1 MASVTP
7 VEATDLNGIQISPM
21 DIVSDELIGYCS
33 YVKNLCSDLGTKN
46 DSPEGYKSFLDFQK
60 QIQAAKISTFEPE
73 DIQTTDNFQSLDLT
87 GENAEIS
94 IISEFLPEEVK
105 PEQIEAEV
113 LNCGIE
119 LVKSNMSSI
128 IRIIK
133 GKYPAADGKVISQI
147 VSNYVIS

>member
-1 MASVTP
+1 MLKDNIDALIK
-7 VEATDLNGIQISPM
+7 EAMKEHNEVRTKTLRLIKTAFQNAETAKGAKPITTDAQEIQILQKM
-21 DIVSDELIGYCS
+21 
-33 YVKNLCSDLGTKN
+33 VKQRKESV
-46 DSPEGYKSFLDFQK
+46 K
-60 QIQAAKISTFEPE
+60 QSESA
-73 DIQTTDNFQSLDLT
+73 NRLDLAA

-119 LVKSNMSSI
+119 LVRSNMGSI

-133 GKYPAADGKVISQI
+133 GKYPATDGKVISQI

>member
-1 MASVTP
+1 MLKDNIDALIK
-7 VEATDLNGIQISPM
+7 EAMKEHNEMRTKTLRLIKTAFQNAETAKGAKPITTDAQEIQILQKM
-21 DIVSDELIGYCS
+21 
-33 YVKNLCSDLGTKN
+33 VKQRKESV
-46 DSPEGYKSFLDFQK
+46 K
-60 QIQAAKISTFEPE
+60 QYESA
-73 DIQTTDNFQSLDLT
+73 NRLDLAA

-133 GKYPAADGKVISQI
+133 GKYPAADGKLVSQI
-147 VSNYVIS
+147 VSNYLIS

>member
-1 MASVTP
+1 MLKDNIDALIK
-7 VEATDLNGIQISPM
+7 EAMKEHNEVRTKTLRLIKTAFQNAETAKGAKLITTDAQEIQILQKM
-21 DIVSDELIGYCS
+21 
-33 YVKNLCSDLGTKN
+33 VKQRKESA
-46 DSPEGYKSFLDFQK
+46 EQYKS
-60 QIQAAKISTFEPE
+60 A
-73 DIQTTDNFQSLDLT
+73 NRLDLVA

-119 LVKSNMSSI
+119 LVRSNMGSI

>member
-1 MASVTP
+1 MLKDNIDALIK
-7 VEATDLNGIQISPM
+7 EAMKEHNEVRTKTLRLIKTAFQNAETAKGAKPITTDAQEIQILQKM
-21 DIVSDELIGYCS
+21 
-33 YVKNLCSDLGTKN
+33 VKQRKESA
-46 DSPEGYKSFLDFQK
+46 K
-60 QIQAAKISTFEPE
+60 QYESA
-73 DIQTTDNFQSLDLT
+73 NRLDLAT

-119 LVKSNMSSI
+119 LVRSNMGSI

-133 GKYPAADGKVISQI
+133 GKYPAADQGQPLKKKE
-147 VSNYVIS
+147 

>member
-1 MASVTP
+1 MLKDNIDALIK
-7 VEATDLNGIQISPM
+7 EAMKEHNEVRTKTLRLIKTAFQNAETAKGAKSITTDAQEIQILQKM
-21 DIVSDELIGYCS
+21 
-33 YVKNLCSDLGTKN
+33 VKQRKESVKQ
-46 DSPEGYKSFLDFQK
+46 YKS
-60 QIQAAKISTFEPE
+60 A
-73 DIQTTDNFQSLDLT
+73 NRLDLAD

-119 LVKSNMSSI
+119 LVRSNMGSI

-133 GKYPAADGKVISQI
+133 GKYPATDGKVISQI